1 MKRLIFV
8 TLAFLV
14 GCNGMGSGGANRFL
28 PAGPVESTQ
37 NAAAGGAV
45 DSMPVARRGAKTRV
59 EVTMTI
65 PKRHRHDRVRYEH
78 PATISSLTQS
88 VSIAINGGGAH
99 VFNATPS
106 STSCHIVASGT
117 VCTFVVDAPVGSDTF
132 VIATFSGASGG
143 GSKLDQG
150 SAVFNVVKGKNNTPS
165 IRLGPVVSSTADS
178 GVGSLRYAIGAA
190 NAGDTIMLLLPA
202 GSAIV
207 VSTPLVISNRV
218 SIAGPGVS
226 ASARHRD
233 ARPDATYAG
242 VSISGSGTH
251 QIFLILAGATVTIS
265 GLILTNGNAT
275 VAPGGAIGNA
285 GTLTLASDVFTANT
299 TTITSPLLVRA
310 PHARRHAGKRP
321 HAEPAM
327 RHPHCSSTYVIGGA
341 VYNNATLIVSG
352 TTFDGNSV
360 ASDVSTCLYGAG
372 GAVFNDVNGTFVS
385 TGNLYTNNSAYE
397 GGAVFNYS
405 EYGQASFTSDT
416 FKANTG
422 CTATSGCPT
431 SGCTS
436 SCTSYAQGY
445 GAAIYDDYGPGV
457 IITGS
462 VLDNNVDGG
471 NSPEA
476 YGEGGALYLDA
487 GSPSITNSSFTSN
500 VAGGG
505 SSDYSEG
512 YAGAIYWC
520 GSSQGMQ
527 LNNDKFISNQASGD
541 EYGEGGAIESC
552 EPVSG
557 SNDTFTSNVALGSG
571 SVQYPDGY
579 SEGGAIYQDDGLT
592 LSSSTFTGNV
602 SSGAYEGEGGGIFS
616 EDPAS
621 LTNDTFTSNVAT
633 ANGATGADSYAYGGA
648 IYNDYGPLRLSNDS
662 FSSNKVSITGPYQYE
677 SFGGAV
683 YNDGSSGM
691 TSVHDTYASNSAKA
705 TGGSSVEVYG
715 GAILSYEPLSSS
727 FDSFTSNAV
736 TGPYYSYGGAIYS
749 EDSTTAINNATISSN
764 VASSPYEGYGGGI
777 YDDDGLAIN
786 GSVISGNTAT
796 HRGGGLFVDDTET
809 ISNTS
814 FTGNKVT
821 GGGSEDGGGAIY
833 NDSTLTLNNSTISG
847 NSATVSGTYAGGGG
861 IYSDGSLMMTAGTV
875 SGNAV
880 LGNAP
885 SGSGGGGIFNYDLA
899 SLLNSTVSANSS
911 SIDGGGL
918 VNFSTE
924 YLTNATIFANKA
936 TASGGNVSNA
946 STMALANSIVAG
958 GLASIGSDIS
968 NSSTLASLDYNI
980 IQTPVAGTPISGT
993 TTHNLQVNPLLLAL
1007 ANNGGPT
1014 FTNADQASSP
1024 GRADIPIVANL
1035 CNGLL
1040 GTDFDQRG
1048 FARGAGGRCD
1058 IGAYEFAGVAS
1069 AGKHQQ
1075 PIRALPGHRHHP
1087 KHKRSPHAKAPAP
1100 AAQ

>member
-14 GCNGMGSGGANRFL
+14 GCNGMGSGSNRFL
-28 PAGPVESTQ
+28 PAGPGESTEAA
-37 NAAAGGAV
+37 AAAGA
-45 DSMPVARRGAKTRV
+45 DSMPAARRGKKTKV

-65 PKRHRHDRVRYEH
+65 PKRHRRDRVRSEH
-78 PATISSLTQS
+78 PATISPLTQS

-106 STSCHIVASGT
+106 STSCHIVTSGT

-132 VIATFSGASGG
+132 AIATFSGASGG
-143 GSKLDQG
+143 GSRLDQG

-190 NAGDTIMLLLPA
+190 NAGDTIMLMLPA
-202 GSAIV
+202 GSTIAV
-207 VSTPLVISNRV
+207 TTPLTISNRV

-233 ARPDATYAG
+233 AHPDATYAG
-242 VSISGSGTH
+242 VSISGNGT
-251 QIFLILAGATVTIS
+251 QQMFSIQAGATVTIS
-265 GLILTNGNAT
+265 GLILTSGNAT
-275 VAPGGAIGNA
+275 VAPGGAISNL
-285 GTLTLASDVFTANT
+285 GTLTLASDVLTGNT
-299 TTITSPLLVRA
+299 TTITSPLSVRA
-310 PHARRHAGKRP
+310 PHTRRHAGKHP
-321 HAEPAM
+321 HADPAI
-327 RHPHCSSTYVIGGA
+327 RHPHCAGTYVIGGA

-352 TTFDGNSV
+352 TTFDGNAI
-360 ASDVSTCLYGAG
+360 ASDISSCVYGTG
-372 GAVFNDVNGTFVS
+372 GAVFNDIHGTFLS
-385 TGNLYTNNSAYE
+385 TGNLYTNNSAYL

-422 CTATSGCPT
+422 CSATSGCPT
-431 SGCTS
+431 TGCTTT
-436 SCTSYAQGY
+436 CTSYAQGY

-457 IITGS
+457 TITGS
-462 VLDNNVDGG
+462 VFQNNVAGG
-471 NSPEA
+471 SSPEA
-476 YGEGGALYLDA
+476 YGEGGALFLEE
-487 GSPSITNSSFTSN
+487 GSPSITNSSFTGN

-505 SSDYSEG
+505 SSNYSEG

-527 LNNDKFISNQASGD
+527 INNDTFTSNVAGGD

-552 EPVSG
+552 EPLSG
-557 SNDTFTSNVALGSG
+557 SNDIFTSNVALGSG
-571 SVQYPDGY
+571 SAQYEDGY
-579 SEGGAIYQDDGLT
+579 AEGGAIYQDDGLA
-592 LSSSTFTGNV
+592 LSNSTFSKNV
-602 SSGAYEGEGGGIFS
+602 VSGAYEAEGGAIFS
-616 EDPAS
+616 DEPAS

-633 ANGATGADSYAYGGA
+633 ANGATGSYSYAYGGA

-662 FSSNKVSITGPYQYE
+662 FTSNKASVTGPNQE
-677 SFGGAV
+677 EAFAGAV

-691 TSVHDTYASNSAKA
+691 TSVHDTYASNAA
-705 TGGSSVEVYG
+705 TATAGSSVDVYG
-715 GAILSYEPLSSS
+715 GAVLSYEPLSSS
-727 FDSFTSNAV
+727 FDSFTSNSA
-736 TGPYYSYGGAIYS
+736 TGPYESYGGAIYS
-749 EDSTTAINNATISSN
+749 EDSTTTFNNATIASN

-777 YDDDGLAIN
+777 YDDDGLTIN

-796 HRGGGLFVDDTET
+796 QRAGGLFIDDTET
-809 ISNTS
+809 IANTS

-821 GGGSEDGGGAIY
+821 GGGYADGGGAIY
-833 NDSTLTLNNSTISG
+833 NDGSLTLYNSTISG

-861 IYSDGSLMMTAGTV
+861 IYSDDYLAMTASTV

-880 LGNAP
+880 LGSPP
-885 SGSGGGGIFNYDLA
+885 SGSGGGGIFNYDQAVLVE
-899 SLLNSTVSANSS
+899 STVSVNSS
-911 SIDGGGL
+911 SADGGGL
-918 VNFSTE
+918 LNYSSE

-936 TASGGNVSNA
+936 AASGGNASNA

-958 GLASIGSDIS
+958 GSASIGADIS

-1014 FTNADQASSP
+1014 FTNADQANSP
-1024 GRADIPIVANL
+1024 GRADIPIIADL

-1048 FARGAGGRCD
+1048 FARGAGNQCD
-1058 IGAYEFAGVAS
+1058 VGAYEFAGVAS
-1069 AGKHQQ
+1069 AGVHRQ
-1075 PIRALPGHRHHP
+1075 PIRALPGHHRHP
-1087 KHKRSPHAKAPAP
+1087 KQKRRPHAKAPVP